1 MRRWPRWTRWSRLL
15 PSNAVADSLDSI
27 SSATGIDREVM
38 LALWA
43 EVKANHAK
51 LEACPRHDFIAME
64 PDPRRLSGK
73 WRCASCGGE
82 VEASAARWYRL
93 GLEHA
98 GAGNG

>member
-1 MRRWPRWTRWSRLL
+1 M
-15 PSNAVADSLDSI
+15 ADSLDAI
-27 SSATGIDREVM
+27 SEASGIDRESM

-51 LEACPRHDFIAME
+51 LEACPRHAFIAME
-64 PDPRRLSGK
+64 PEPRRLSGK

-98 GAGNG
+98 GVGNG